1 MSMSFQDRLGHAYK
15 RESVR
20 RANAGEPRLT
30 YTIIWKAAGATSG
43 AATHWFSGAN
53 AMDLNTCMKVAP
65 ALRVNPWWLYDESRE
80 IDDPYGGIPL
90 PDDSLRALGKAADR
104 HGRDG
109 HHTLSENSSHLSPL
123 ADTRES
129 SDPRESK
136 NDTAI
141 RWPLSDG
148 YRLRFEALP
157 PEGRGLALAKFEA
170 AIQEAEDRY
179 LGQANSA

>member
-1 MSMSFQDRLGHAYK
+1 MKLIDDIRSDNIAILV
-15 RESVR
+15 REFGALKDLAEALEKSESQVSQWMNR
-20 RANAGEPRLT
+20 SINSGTGKPRAMRS
-30 YTIIWKAAGATSG
+30 AT
-43 AATHWFSGAN
+43 ARYIET
-53 AMDLNTCMKVAP
+53 KVGK
-65 ALRVNPWWLYDESRE
+65 LHGWLDQLHDEDCDESRE
-80 IDDPYGGIPL
+80 KIHAP
-90 PDDSLRALGKAADR
+90 
-104 HGRDG
+104 
-109 HHTLSENSSHLSPL
+109 SENSSHLSPL